1 MENIINAIP
10 IPRTQG
16 ELLYYGGFALL
27 GFTVLLA
34 LIFLIR
40 RPKYRPEQAA
50 SAQSTAPLTHRT
62 TTAPAG
68 ATEIISGATE
78 LITEPMNG
86 GETELLTQPIHAG
99 DTEIL
104 SGETEL
110 LSGETE
116 LLGGETELLE
126 QN

>member
-34 LIFLIR
+34 LIFLIK

-50 SAQSTAPLTHRT
+50 SAQSTAPLTRR

-68 ATEIISGATE
+68 ETEIISGATE

-86 GETELLTQPIHAG
+86 GETELLTQPLHA
-99 DTEIL
+99 
-104 SGETEL
+104 GETEI